1 MKDKY
6 EYLRQIIKKNNISGS
21 TTDEYMWSLWYVNC
35 FYYEGNI
42 SQKDIKIHWTDGTG
56 DGGID
61 YVYYDEESNDVYLI
75 QGKSEP
81 NLNIDKIKSIFQ
93 KMVDTI
99 EIFEQG
105 KETKANL
112 NPKII
117 RAYRKGTLGKTKNN
131 IKLVLITGTSINEN
145 LQKQIDFW
153 KDNLFTD
160 YEPIIYGREE
170 IEEQEAQVSSGERTV
185 KRGSLECSSKTVL
198 KYSNGDTSGIIVNI
212 KARSLKELFQ
222 RESDS
227 GLFGYNLREYISTNK
242 DVDDGIKTTI
252 KKEKENFWFYNNGI
266 TIACKKYQV
275 KDNQLILNDFSIING
290 AQTTT
295 IIGKSEDVD
304 NDMDFDIVC
313 KVVSSPNS
321 LEDDFI
327 KQISNASN
335 SQKEIGAR
343 DLYSNTPEQIQLQHK
358 FRSNAYPLAV
368 TIKRGV
374 KPSNYNEV
382 KDWRRI
388 ENTKLGQIIL
398 SAYLQKPGTARN
410 TPKCIFTD
418 REVYSAIFN
427 KDKVMNYNY
436 NALYDI
442 VRLQSYFEKYK
453 AYETSKRESR
463 KKLAGKIPRNYDK
476 VIKQQNEIGVLKNC
490 GYTVTSILTYLI
502 KRKFFDAPSINSSK
516 DTDWKKFVNKE
527 ITTNLSLNSDQQT
540 YEKTIEILFNEIMKI
555 LFELY
560 EKDLIDPKSTVSN
573 PSNYFKSDEIYR
585 KKIIP
590 RFDELLEKNPENII
604 FKKLEIF
611 NDRLSV

>member
-6 EYLRQIIKKNNISGS
+6 ELLRQIIKKNNISGS

-42 SQKDIKIHWTDGTG
+42 SPKDIKNHWTDGAG

-61 YVYYDEESNDVYLI
+61 YVYYDDNLDDVYLI
-75 QGKSEP
+75 QGKSES

-117 RAYRKGTLGKTKNN
+117 KAYKKGISGKTKNN
-131 IKLVLITGTSINEN
+131 IKLVLITGTSISEN
-145 LQKQIDFW
+145 LQKQVDFW
-153 KDNLFTD
+153 KENLFTD
-160 YEPIIYGREE
+160 YEPIIYDREK
-170 IEEQEAQVSSGERTV
+170 IEDRDAEVSSGEKTV
-185 KRGSLECSSKTVL
+185 KRGLLECSDKNVL

-212 KARSLKELFQ
+212 KAKSLKDLFQ
-222 RESDS
+222 KEGDS
-227 GLFGYNLREYISTNK
+227 GLFGYNLREYINTNK
-242 DVDDGIKTTI
+242 DVDEGIKTTI
-252 KKEKENFWFYNNGI
+252 QKEKENFWFYNNGI
-266 TIACKKYQV
+266 TIACKKYKV
-275 KDNQLILNDFSIING
+275 KDSQLILNDFSIING

-295 IIGKSEDVD
+295 IIGRSEDVD
-304 NDMDFDIVC
+304 NEKDFDIVC

-321 LEDDFI
+321 LEDAFI

-398 SAYLQKPGTARN
+398 SAYLQKPGKARN

-418 REVYSAIFN
+418 REIYNEIFN
-427 KDKVMNYNY
+427 KEKVMNYNY

-442 VRLQSYFEKYK
+442 VKLQSYFEKFK
-453 AYETSKRESR
+453 TSEIKRKTPR
-463 KKLAGKIPRNYDK
+463 KRIAIRNYDK
-476 VIKQQNEIGVLKNC
+476 AVKQQNELGVLKNC
-490 GYTVTSILTYLI
+490 GYTVISIITYLI
-502 KRKFFDAPSINSSK
+502 KRKYFDVPKITGSK
-516 DTDWKKFVNKE
+516 DADWKKFINKE
-527 ITTNLSLNSDQQT
+527 INTDLSLNCDQQV
-540 YEKTIEILFNEIMKI
+540 YEKSVEALFSEIMKI
-555 LFELY
+555 LYDLY
-560 EKDLIDPKSTVSN
+560 ENELINQKYGINNT
-573 PSNYFKSDEIYR
+573 SNYFKSDEIYR
-585 KKIIP
+585 KNIIP
-590 RFDELLEKNPENII
+590 RFDELIEKNPDNVI

-611 NDRLSV
+611 DDKLSI